1 MTGPADRP
9 GDPAPPGS
17 RSTRVELGPR
27 SYDIVVGAGVL
38 GRGAAVLDGRARVAV
53 VSQAA
58 VADRHAAPLLAALR
72 QRGAVADVFLMDD
85 GEEAKSLATVESLCR
100 RFSAWGLLRGDA
112 VVALGGGVV
121 GDTAGFTAAAYHRG
135 VACLQ
140 APTTLLAQVDAA
152 IGGKTG
158 VNLPE
163 GKNLVG
169 AFHQPV
175 GVLCDVDTLATL
187 PEREYRA
194 GLGEVAK
201 YAFMGDA
208 GLSATLADEG
218 AAAALLAR
226 DPAVLTDVVARS
238 AAIKAAV
245 VSADEQERTGL
256 RATLNYG
263 HTLAH
268 ALETAGGYGLLHGE
282 AVAVGLVFAAELAA
296 ALGRLPGDAPDSTRW
311 MLARF
316 GLPTTAP
323 DGLAAADLVMLMRRD
338 KKAAG
343 GLTFVL
349 PAPGGGPLERV
360 DDPPAPLV
368 ERALAA
374 VGVVT

>member
-1 MTGPADRP
+1 MTDDNDRLRTI
-9 GDPAPPGS
+9 G
-17 RSTRVELGPR
+17 VELGPR
-27 SYDIVVGAGVL
+27 RYDIVVGSGLFDRAAAAL
-38 GRGAAVLDGRARVAV
+38 GGRARVAV
-53 VSQAA
+53 VSQPAIA
-58 VADRHAAPLLAALR
+58 QRYAEPLLAALHA
-72 QRGAVADVFLMDD
+72 GGVAAELFEMGD
-85 GEEAKSLATVESLCR
+85 GEEAKSLTTVESLCR
-100 RFSAWGLLRGDA
+100 RFAAWGLLRGDA

-135 VACLQ
+135 IACLQ

-169 AFHQPV
+169 AFHQPLAV
-175 GVLCDVDTLATL
+175 VCDVDTLATL
-187 PEREYRA
+187 PEREFRA

-208 GLSATLADEG
+208 ELSATLADEQ

-226 DPAVLTDVVARS
+226 DPAVLTDVVAHS

-245 VSADEQERTGL
+245 VSADEHERTGL

-268 ALETAGGYGLLHGE
+268 ALETLDHYGLLHGE
-282 AVAVGLVFAAELAA
+282 AVAVGLVFATELAA
-296 ALGRLPGDAPDSTRW
+296 ALDRLPPGAPDATRQ

-323 DGLAAADLVMLMRRD
+323 DGLAAADLVALMRRD

-360 DDPPAPLV
+360 DDPPAPALD
-368 ERALAA
+368 RAFAA
-374 VGVVT
+374 VGIAP

>member
-1 MTGPADRP
+1 MIP
-9 GDPAPPGS
+9 
-17 RSTRVELGPR
+17 VELETRG
-27 SYDIVVGAGVL
+27 YDVVVGTGILSQAATVL
-38 GRGAAVLDGRARVAV
+38 AGRARAAV

-58 VADRHAAPLLAALR
+58 VAEAWAEPLITSLEAG
-72 QRGAVADVFLMDD
+72 GAVVEVFLMDD
-85 GEEAKSLATVESLCR
+85 GEEAKSFATVESLCR
-100 RFSAWGLLRGDA
+100 RFAAWGLLRGDA

-175 GVLCDVDTLATL
+175 AVVCDVDTLATL

-208 GLSATLADEG
+208 ELRATLADEG

-226 DPAVLTDVVARS
+226 DPSVLTDVVARS

-245 VSADEQERTGL
+245 VSADEQERNGL

-268 ALETAGGYGLLHGE
+268 ALETVGGYGLLHGE

-296 ALGRLPGDAPDSTRW
+296 GLDRLPAEAPGAARR
-311 MLARF
+311 MLAR
-316 GLPTTAP
+316 LRRPTA
-323 DGLAAADLVMLMRRD
+323 
-338 KKAAG
+338 
-343 GLTFVL
+343 
-349 PAPGGGPLERV
+349 
-360 DDPPAPLV
+360 
-368 ERALAA
+368 
-374 VGVVT
+374 

>member
-1 MTGPADRP
+1 VAGAVTLERTIG
-9 GDPAPPGS
+9 
-17 RSTRVELGPR
+17 VELGPR
-27 SYDIVVGAGVL
+27 RYDISVGSGVL
-38 GRGAAVLDGRARVAV
+38 GRAAAPLAGRARVAV
-53 VSQAA
+53 VSQPTI
-58 VADRHAAPLLAALR
+58 ADLYAEPLLAALHAA
-72 QRGAVADVFLMDD
+72 GSAAELFLM
-85 GEEAKSLATVESLCR
+85 GEGEAAKSLTTVESLCR
-100 RFSAWGLLRGDA
+100 RFAAWGLLRGDA

-169 AFHQPV
+169 AFHQPLA
-175 GVLCDVDTLATL
+175 VLCDVDALATL
-187 PEREYRA
+187 PDREYRA

-208 GLSATLADEG
+208 ELSATLADET

-245 VSADEQERTGL
+245 VSADEHERTGL

-268 ALETAGGYGLLHGE
+268 ALETLGHYGLLHGE
-282 AVAVGLVFAAELAA
+282 AVAVGLVFATELAA
-296 ALGRLPGDAPDSTRW
+296 ALARLPGDAPDATRQ

-316 GLPTTAP
+316 DLPTTAP
-323 DGLAAADLVMLMRRD
+323 DGLTADDVITLMRRD

-349 PAPGGGPLERV
+349 PAGEGGPLERV
-360 DDPPAPLV
+360 DDPPPAAV
-368 ERALAA
+368 EHALAA
-374 VGVVT
+374 VGIPT

>member
-1 MTGPADRP
+1 MT
-9 GDPAPPGS
+9 S
-17 RSTRVELGPR
+17 RTIGVELGPR
-27 SYDIVVGAGVL
+27 RYDISVGSELL
-38 GRGAAVLDGRARVAV
+38 GRAATPLAGRARVAV
-53 VSQAA
+53 VSQPNI
-58 VADRHAAPLLAALR
+58 ADLYAEGLLAGLHAAGSAAEL
-72 QRGAVADVFLMDD
+72 FLMGD
-85 GEEAKSLATVESLCR
+85 GEEAKSLTTVESLCR
-100 RFSAWGLLRGDA
+100 RFAAWGLLRGDA

-169 AFHQPV
+169 AFHQPLA
-175 GVLCDVDTLATL
+175 VLCDVDTLATL
-187 PEREYRA
+187 PDREYRA

-208 GLSATLADEG
+208 ELSTTLADET

-226 DPAVLTDVVARS
+226 DPAVLIDVVARS

-245 VSADEQERTGL
+245 VSADEHERTGL

-268 ALETAGGYGLLHGE
+268 ALETLGHYGLLHGE
-282 AVAVGLVFAAELAA
+282 AVAVGLVFATELAA
-296 ALGRLPGDAPDSTRW
+296 ALDRLPEGAPDATRQ

-316 GLPTTAP
+316 GLPTAAP
-323 DGLAAADLVMLMRRD
+323 DGVTAADLVTLMRRD

-349 PAPGGGPLERV
+349 PAAGGGPLERV
-360 DDPPAPLV
+360 DDPPAAAL
-368 ERALAA
+368 ERAFEK
-374 VGVVT
+374 VGVAV

>member
-1 MTGPADRP
+1 MGPGVSGDRTI
-9 GDPAPPGS
+9 A
-17 RSTRVELGPR
+17 VELGAR
-27 SYDIVVGAGVL
+27 RYEIVVGS
-38 GRGAAVLDGRARVAV
+38 RVLDRAATALPGRARVAV
-53 VSQAA
+53 VSQEGIAGRY
-58 VADRHAAPLLAALR
+58 ADPLLAALR
-72 QRGAVADVFLMDD
+72 AAGSAAEVFLMGD
-85 GEEAKSLATVESLCR
+85 GEEAKCLATVESLCR
-100 RFSAWGLLRGDA
+100 RFAAWGLLRGDA

-121 GDTAGFTAAAYHRG
+121 GDTAGFTAASYHRG
-135 VACLQ
+135 VAVLQ
-140 APTTLLAQVDAA
+140 VPTTLLAQVDAA

-175 GVLCDVDTLATL
+175 GVLCDVDTLVTL

-208 GLSATLADEG
+208 ELSATLGDEN

-226 DPAVLTDVVARS
+226 DPSVLTDVVARS

-245 VSADEQERTGL
+245 VSADEHERTGL

-268 ALETAGGYGLLHGE
+268 ALETIGGYGLLHGE
-282 AVAVGLVFAAELAA
+282 AVAVGLVFATELAA
-296 ALGRLPGDAPDSTRW
+296 ALDRLPPAAPTDTRE
-311 MLARF
+311 MLTRF

-323 DGLAAADLVMLMRRD
+323 EGLAAADLITLMRRD

-360 DDPPAPLV
+360 DDPPAAAV
-368 ERALAA
+368 DRALAA
-374 VGVVT
+374 VGVAT

>member
-1 MTGPADRP
+1 VNR
-9 GDPAPPGS
+9 
-17 RSTRVELGPR
+17 RVVAVDLGPR
-27 SYDIVVGAGVL
+27 GYEIVVGAGL
-38 GRGAAVLDGRARVAV
+38 LPDTAGILAGRARVAV
-53 VSQAA
+53 VSQPA
-58 VADRHAAPLLAALR
+58 VAERWAAPVTTSLEAAGVSVEL
-72 QRGAVADVFLMDD
+72 FLMGE
-85 GEEAKSLATVESLCR
+85 GEEAKSLATVEDLCR
-100 RFSAWGLLRGDA
+100 RFAAWGLLRGDA

-135 VACLQ
+135 IACLQ

-175 GVLCDVDTLATL
+175 GVVADVDTLATL

-208 GLSATLADEG
+208 GLTARLTSPEG
-218 AAAALLAR
+218 SAALLAR
-226 DPAVLTDVVARS
+226 DPEPLVEVVAAC
-238 AAIKAAV
+238 AAIKGAV
-245 VSADEQERTGL
+245 VAADEHERTGL

-268 ALETAGGYGLLHGE
+268 ALETAGHYDLLHGE
-282 AVAVGLVFAAELAA
+282 AVSIGLVFATELAGTLGRLDQSEVARTREMLA
-296 ALGRLPGDAPDSTRW
+296 ALGLPV
-311 MLARF
+311 
-316 GLPTTAP
+316 TAP
-323 DGLAAADLVMLMRRD
+323 DGVAAPELLALMRRD

-349 PAPGGGPLERV
+349 PAEGGGPLERV
-360 DDPPAPLV
+360 DDPPAPAL
-368 ERALAA
+368 ERAFAA
-374 VGVVT
+374 VGIAT

>member
-1 MTGPADRP
+1 VTGA
-9 GDPAPPGS
+9 APRSIRVDLGS
-17 RSTRVELGPR
+17 R
-27 SYDIVVGAGVL
+27 SYDIVVGTGVL
-38 GRGAAVLDGRARVAV
+38 GGAAAALSGRARVAV
-53 VSQAA
+53 VSQEAIAA
-58 VADRHAAPLLAALR
+58 RYADGLLGALR
-72 QRGAVADVFLMDD
+72 EAGTTAEVFLIGD
-85 GEEAKSLATVESLCR
+85 GEEAKSLPTVESLCR
-100 RFSAWGLLRGDA
+100 RFAAWGLLRSDA

-135 VACLQ
+135 LACLQ

-175 GVLCDVDTLATL
+175 GVLCDVATLATL

-201 YAFMGDA
+201 YAFMGDEE
-208 GLSATLADEG
+208 LSATLADED

-226 DPAVLTDVVARS
+226 DPGVLTDVVARS

-263 HTLAH
+263 HTLGH
-268 ALETAGGYGLLHGE
+268 ALETVGHYGLLHGE
-282 AVAVGLVFAAELAA
+282 AVAVGLVFATELAA
-296 ALGRLPGDAPDSTRW
+296 ALERLPPGAADTTRA
-311 MLARF
+311 MLQRF
-316 GLPTTAP
+316 GLPTEAP
-323 DGLAAADLVMLMRRD
+323 DGVAATDLITLMRRD

-360 DDPPAPLV
+360 DDPPAAAL
-368 ERALAA
+368 ERAFAA
-374 VGVVT
+374 VGVAG

>member
-1 MTGPADRP
+1 VRRIP
-9 GDPAPPGS
+9 
-17 RSTRVELGPR
+17 VELAER
-27 SYDIVVGAGVL
+27 SYDIIVGTGVL
-38 GRGAAVLDGRARVAV
+38 PEAAAVLAGRSRVAV
-53 VSQAA
+53 VSQLDVAA
-58 VADRHAAPLLAALR
+58 RWAGALTGPLAAAGTQVEL
-72 QRGAVADVFLMDD
+72 FLMGD
-85 GEEAKSLATVESLCR
+85 GEEAKSLATVEDLCR
-100 RFSAWGLLRGDA
+100 RFAAWGLLRGDA

-135 VACLQ
+135 VECLQ
-140 APTTLLAQVDAA
+140 VPTTLLAQVDAA

-175 GVLCDVDTLATL
+175 GVVADVATLATL

-208 GLSATLADEG
+208 GLTGRLTSPAG
-218 AAAALLAR
+218 AAALLAR
-226 DPAVLTDVVARS
+226 DPDALVEVVAAC
-238 AAIKAAV
+238 AAIKGAV
-245 VSADEQERTGL
+245 VAADECERTGL

-282 AVAVGLVFAAELAA
+282 AVSVGLVFASELAG
-296 ALGRLPGDAPDSTRW
+296 ALGRLDKDAVIRTRA
-311 MLARF
+311 MLGAL
-316 GLPTTAP
+316 GLPVAAP
-323 DGLAAADLVMLMRRD
+323 DGVAAAELLTLMRRD

-360 DDPPAPLV
+360 DDPPAPAV
-368 ERALAA
+368 EHALAA
-374 VGVVT
+374 VGISI

>member
-1 MTGPADRP
+1 VRTI
-9 GDPAPPGS
+9 
-17 RSTRVELGPR
+17 RVDLGPR
-27 SYDIVVGAGVL
+27 SYAIVVGVGVL
-38 GRGAAVLDGRARVAV
+38 GQAAGLLPGRARVAV

-58 VADRHAAPLLAALR
+58 VAEAWSGPLVAAFQAGGAA
-72 QRGAVADVFLMDD
+72 VEVFLIDD
-85 GEEAKSLATVESLCR
+85 GEGAKTLATVESLCR
-100 RFSAWGLLRGDA
+100 RFAAWGLLRGDA

-169 AFHQPV
+169 AFHQPLA
-175 GVLCDVDTLATL
+175 VLCDVDTLATL
-187 PEREYRA
+187 PDREYRA

-208 GLSATLADEG
+208 ELSATLADET
-218 AAAALLAR
+218 AADALLAR
-226 DPAVLTDVVARS
+226 DPATLTDVVARS

-245 VSADEQERTGL
+245 VSADEHERTGL

-268 ALETAGGYGLLHGE
+268 ALETLGHYGLLHGE
-282 AVAVGLVFAAELAA
+282 AVSVGLVFATELAA
-296 ALGRLPGDAPDSTRW
+296 GLGRLPADAPDATRR

-316 GLPTTAP
+316 GLPTAAP
-323 DGLAAADLVMLMRRD
+323 DGLRAADLITLMRRD

-349 PAPGGGPLERV
+349 PSAGGGPLERV
-360 DDPPAPLV
+360 DDPPAA
-368 ERALAA
+368 ALEQAFEK
-374 VGVVT
+374 VGVAV

>member
-1 MTGPADRP
+1 MTAARTIG
-9 GDPAPPGS
+9 
-17 RSTRVELGPR
+17 VELGPR
-27 SYDIVVGAGVL
+27 RYDILVGPGVL
-38 GRGAAVLDGRARVAV
+38 GQVATALAGRARVAV
-53 VSQAA
+53 VSQANI
-58 VADRHAAPLLAALR
+58 ADRYADDVLAALR
-72 QRGAVADVFLMDD
+72 AAGSATEIFLMGDD
-85 GEEAKSLATVESLCR
+85 EEAKSLATVESLCR
-100 RFSAWGLLRGDA
+100 RFAAWGLLRGDA

-140 APTTLLAQVDAA
+140 VPTTLLAQVDAA

-158 VNLPE
+158 INLPE
-163 GKNLVG
+163 GKNLAG
-169 AFHQPV
+169 AFHQPMA
-175 GVLCDVDTLATL
+175 VLCDVDTLATL
-187 PEREYRA
+187 PDREYRA

-208 GLSATLADEG
+208 ELSVTLADET
-218 AAAALLAR
+218 AATALLAR
-226 DPAVLTDVVARS
+226 DPATLTDVVARS

-245 VSADEQERTGL
+245 VSADEHERTGL

-268 ALETAGGYGLLHGE
+268 ALETLGRYGLLHGE
-282 AVAVGLVFAAELAA
+282 AVAVGLVFATELAA
-296 ALGRLPGDAPDSTRW
+296 GLDRLPAGAPDATRA
-311 MLARF
+311 MLSRF

-323 DGLAAADLVMLMRRD
+323 DGLAAAELITLMRRD

-360 DDPPAPLV
+360 DDPPAAAL
-368 ERALAA
+368 ERAFEK
-374 VGVVT
+374 VGVTV